1 MENIV
6 EGEWPVLVPKPGD
19 ALLVVDVQRD
29 FCPGGSLA
37 VAAGDHVAVRV
48 QALAPL
54 FSTVVTSRDSHP
66 EGHVSFVE
74 QGGPWPIHCVQG
86 TVGWEHPEGFV
97 LRTDYEVRKGTEPDR
112 DTASAWSAGL
122 ETFLRQ
128 RGSTRVVVTGIAL
141 DVCVR
146 ATVLDA
152 CGAGWSVALLADV
165 TAAVDPRAGAA
176 AVAELASAGASIFRS
191 AS

>member
-1 MENIV
+1 MENMV
-6 EGEWPVLVPKPGD
+6 EGEWPLLVPERGD

-37 VAAGDHVAVRV
+37 VAGGDHVAVRV

-66 EGHVSFVE
+66 EGHVSFLE

-86 TVGWEHPEGFV
+86 TPGWEHPEGFM
-97 LRTDYEVRKGTEPDR
+97 LKSDYEVRKGTDPDR
-112 DTASAWSAGL
+112 DTASAWTAGL
-122 ETFLRQ
+122 EEFLRQ
-128 RGSTRVVVTGIAL
+128 RGATRVVVTGIAL

-152 CGAGWSVALLADV
+152 CGAGWPVALLADV
-165 TAAVDPRAGAA
+165 TVAVDPSAGAA
-176 AVAELASAGASIFRS
+176 TVAELELAGVSIFRS
-191 AS
+191 TS